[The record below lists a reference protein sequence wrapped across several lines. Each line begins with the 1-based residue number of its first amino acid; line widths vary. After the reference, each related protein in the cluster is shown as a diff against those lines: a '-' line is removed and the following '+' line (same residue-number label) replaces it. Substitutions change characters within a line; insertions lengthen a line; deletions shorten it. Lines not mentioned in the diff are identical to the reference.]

1 MSKREFSHSRP
12 LESGSRAALSYFW
25 ASACDLRLLNFVT
38 DTVLTGDYGMRVL
51 QDALD
56 GKDGYKEFDPVK
68 LAKNEPGPRTQAFRD
83 SRQEFIEM
91 FLSRA
96 VDNFQVYVVEI
107 LREVLHKQPRI
118 LSSSKQEL
126 TLGYVLQFDS
136 IGSLTKDWIEGKVA
150 SLSYD
155 GFGDLEDWC
164 QSRGI
169 PILVPE
175 GKREHIVELIATR
188 NLIVHNRGIVDERYR
203 KAVPATKFETGKQ
216 RALEVEDLLSAKDL
230 LDYVVNAT
238 DGAVSAKF
246 GLPQVEVRAEVS
258 ARSQKRWPR
267 RSSNRPQPETQSLPS
282 APSEGGG
289 G

>member
-12 LESGSRAALSYFW
+12 LESGSRAALSYLW

-96 VDNFQVYVVEI
+96 VDNFQVYIVEI
-107 LREVLHKQPRI
+107 ISEVLHKQPRI

-126 TLGYVLQFDS
+126 TLGYVLQFESIDS
-136 IGSLTKDWIEGKVA
+136 LIKDWIEGKVA

-155 GFGDLEDWC
+155 GFGEGSTPK
-164 QSRGI
+164 SRTVVKGLRTSGLALRLFAASLGCGTARCI
-169 PILVPE
+169 RTHQPS
-175 GKREHIVELIATR
+175 RH
-188 NLIVHNRGIVDERYR
+188 
-203 KAVPATKFETGKQ
+203 
-216 RALEVEDLLSAKDL
+216 RAS
-230 LDYVVNAT
+230 
-238 DGAVSAKF
+238 
-246 GLPQVEVRAEVS
+246 
-258 ARSQKRWPR
+258 R
-267 RSSNRPQPETQSLPS
+267 RSCGRP
-282 APSEGGG
+282 ARA
-289 G
+289 